1 MVYIFD
7 KSSFKV
13 LGNYFPKS
21 FPTVWQKID
30 LIVSEGKLQSV
41 REVLKEVEYG
51 NNKQFVLDWIDSNK
65 QIFLPPTAQETLF
78 IPEIFSIRNFN
89 DLVSEKARLQG
100 KPVADPFI
108 IACAKIKD
116 GCVITE
122 EALKPNAAKIPTVCQ
137 HFSIDCTNVQEIGRA
152 SCRERVS

>member
-7 KSSFKV
+7 TSSFKV

-51 NNKQFVLDWIDSNK
+51 NNKRLFGLCYAMDGGYKGWNPYVEKHLAIFVNC
-65 QIFLPPTAQETLF
+65 F
-78 IPEIFSIRNFN
+78 
-89 DLVSEKARLQG
+89 
-100 KPVADPFI
+100 
-108 IACAKIKD
+108 
-116 GCVITE
+116 
-122 EALKPNAAKIPTVCQ
+122 
-137 HFSIDCTNVQEIGRA
+137 
-152 SCRERVS
+152 

>member
-7 KSSFKV
+7 TSSFKV

-30 LIVSEGKLQSV
+30 LLVSEGKLQSV

-65 QIFLPPTAQETLF
+65 QIFLPPTAQEKALLNQGMNANLAP
-78 IPEIFSIRNFN
+78 IEK
-89 DLVSEKARLQG
+89 LVW
-100 KPVADPFI
+100 V
-108 IACAKIKD
+108 
-116 GCVITE
+116 
-122 EALKPNAAKIPTVCQ
+122 
-137 HFSIDCTNVQEIGRA
+137 
-152 SCRERVS
+152 